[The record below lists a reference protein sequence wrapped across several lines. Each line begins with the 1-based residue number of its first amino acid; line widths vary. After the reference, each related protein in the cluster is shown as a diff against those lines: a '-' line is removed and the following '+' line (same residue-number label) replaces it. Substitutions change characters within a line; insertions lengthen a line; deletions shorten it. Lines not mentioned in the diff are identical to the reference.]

1 MGVLVTLLAAFMA
14 VGPAAPPDLFSDL
27 FKRSPIAQ
35 RTLRSMRADFIE
47 TSTSSLLSAPLVA
60 RGTLVAA
67 PPGRLAMTYTSPD
80 PKTLVVN
87 MERLVVTWPQRNQRE
102 ELNIART
109 QERVRKYFADA
120 NPDQLRK
127 SFDVRVS
134 ESPELGGTYL
144 VDMTPTRKQIR
155 SGLQHLQVWVDRNEV
170 LPRQLK
176 MTFPGGDTK
185 TIRID
190 NLEQNVPVS
199 DSMFADPGPRTPDPG
214 PRTPDPDSLR

>member
-1 MGVLVTLLAAFMA
+1 MGVLLAWLAAFVA
-14 VGPAAPPDLFSDL
+14 VEPAAPADLFTEL

-35 RTLRSMRADFIE
+35 RTLHSLRADFVE
-47 TSTSSLLSAPLVA
+47 TSTSSLLTAPLVA

-67 PPGRLAMTYTSPD
+67 PPGRLAMTYTSPE

-109 QERVRKYFADA
+109 QERIRKYFADA

-127 SFDVRVS
+127 SFEIRVR
-134 ESPELGGTYL
+134 ESGELGGTYL
-144 VDMTPTRKQIR
+144 VDMKPTRKQIR
-155 SGLQHLQVWVDRNEV
+155 NGLEHLQVWVDREV

-190 NLEQNVPVS
+190 NLEPNVAIN
-199 DSMFADPGPRTPDPG
+199 DSIFEGR
-214 PRTPDPDSLR
+214 